1 MKFRVSNSVNS
12 FRFKGRRYRS
22 GETIELPESI
32 AVNFSHVLDAVPEVE
47 PVEAEVEPVKEGVE
61 SEVAE
66 PAVSEVSVEVVP
78 QVGENPIVHS
88 LEPEVVYASKP
99 KFKRLRGKRVK
110 EM

>member
-32 AVNFSHVLDAVPEVE
+32 AVNFSHVLDAV
-47 PVEAEVEPVKEGVE
+47 EAEVEPVKEGVE

-66 PAVSEVSVEVVP
+66 PAVSEVSVEVAP

-99 KFKRLRGKRVK
+99 KRLRGKRVK

>member
-47 PVEAEVEPVKEGVE
+47 PVEAEV
-61 SEVAE
+61 
-66 PAVSEVSVEVVP
+66 
-78 QVGENPIVHS
+78 
-88 LEPEVVYASKP
+88 VYASKP

>member
-32 AVNFSHVLDAVPEVE
+32 AVNFSHVLDAV
-47 PVEAEVEPVKEGVE
+47 EAEVEPVKEGVE
-61 SEVAE
+61 SEVA
-66 PAVSEVSVEVVP
+66 SEVSVEVVP

-88 LEPEVVYASKP
+88 LEPEVVYSPKP
-99 KFKRLRGKRVK
+99 KRFRGKRVK

>member
-32 AVNFSHVLDAVPEVE
+32 AVNFSHVLDA
-47 PVEAEVEPVKEGVE
+47 VEAEVEPVKEGVE

-88 LEPEVVYASKP
+88 LEPEVVYSPKP
-99 KFKRLRGKRVK
+99 KRFRGKRVK